1 MRQETIYKDDDTD
14 WNQLLRAAWDL
25 PAATLEEKITKTK
38 KLQQLCAD
46 FVKNAQKFGKLIIE
60 EGNSPAHQRELSH
73 LQQISCSPGLW
84 EDIETN

>member
-1 MRQETIYKDDDTD
+1 MRLETIYKDDDTD

-25 PAATLEEKITKTK
+25 PAVTLEEKITKTK

-60 EGNSPAHQRELSH
+60 EGSSPVHQRELTH
-73 LQQISCSPGLW
+73 LLQISCSSGL
-84 EDIETN
+84 